1 MVRVSFLVG
10 AGKLGRQKYD
20 KDLAKT
26 LCRALIALGFDED
39 QGASCIPQCQGFFK
53 HQHDTDKN
61 LKFMHVYPR
70 VTIAE
75 GGASSRLV
83 LLCFTQEI
91 PL

>member
-1 MVRVSFLVG
+1 MLES
-10 AGKLGRQKYD
+10 
-20 KDLAKT
+20 
-26 LCRALIALGFDED
+26 
-39 QGASCIPQCQGFFK
+39 QGTFK

-91 PL
+91 PLSMTLNVGRTRTTSPPSSAP